1 MAKPLVPNRPA
12 LATWKETCDRTN
24 RPHRRKTH
32 KGRDEEESAKLGKM
46 DFLLQGTIY
55 PDIIESYSKKGMVKS
70 HHNVGG
76 LPEDVDFQLLEPI
89 KWLFKDEVRN
99 VGTALGLPEE
109 QVWRQPFPGPGLG
122 VRVVGAITR
131 EKLTAV
137 READAIW
144 REEIANAGYARKI
157 WQYFAVCPGFK
168 STGVK
173 DGRRT
178 FAEAICLR
186 AILSND
192 AMSAEVADLPAE
204 LLRKVAVRIVA
215 EVPGVNR
222 VLYDITPKPPSTI
235 EFE

>member
-1 MAKPLVPNRPA
+1 
-12 LATWKETCDRTN
+12 
-24 RPHRRKTH
+24 
-32 KGRDEEESAKLGKM
+32 
-46 DFLLQGTIY
+46 
-55 PDIIESYSKKGMVKS
+55 
-70 HHNVGG
+70 VGG
-76 LPEDVDFQLLEPI
+76 LPEDVDFELLEPL
-89 KWLFKDEVRN
+89 KWLFKDEVRS
-99 VGTALGLPEE
+99 VGTALGLPDE

-131 EKLTAV
+131 EKLAAV

-144 REEIANAGYARKI
+144 REEIKNAGLDKQI

-186 AILSND
+186 AILSSD
-192 AMSAEVADLPAE
+192 AMSAEVAQIPYE
-204 LLRKVAVRIVA
+204 LLRKVAVRVVA